1 MLVFPNPR
9 KYPSICLS
17 STRVCKEKFLLRIPT
32 FWPSFQQPLNHSN
45 LASTPTVLK
54 TAASG
59 KGYWNHMKDNI
70 GGLCWIPHPIWILCS
85 VGLYE
90 YFFPGLWNTAPPPY
104 TFLDSFFFFFFSF
117 TPKILPIAEMLV
129 LLEGLPL
136 SLFSCQ
142 HTPWV
147 IWTCSLSFRY
157 WLKIPKSSCP
167 GCLHSWSS

>member
-1 MLVFPNPR
+1 MLAFPSPR
-9 KYPSICLS
+9 KYPSIWLS
-17 STRVCKEKFLLRIPT
+17 STRVCKEKFLLRVPT

-54 TAASG
+54 TTASG
-59 KGYWNHMKDNI
+59 KGYWKNMKDNI
-70 GGLCWIPHPIWILCS
+70 RGLSWIPHPIWILCS

-104 TFLDSFFFFFFSF
+104 TFLDSFFLFFSF
-117 TPKILPIAEMLV
+117 TPKILPITEMLV
-129 LLEGLPL
+129 LLDGLPL

-147 IWTCSLSFRY
+147 IWNCSLSFRY
-157 WLKIPKSSCP
+157 CLKIPKSSCP

>member
-9 KYPSICLS
+9 KYPSIWLS
-17 STRVCKEKFLLRIPT
+17 STRLCKDKFLLCIPA

-70 GGLCWIPHPIWILCS
+70 GGLRWIPHPIWILCS
-85 VGLYE
+85 VGLYRVLLSRPLKYCSSSLYLPE
-90 YFFPGLWNTAPPPY
+90 Q
-104 TFLDSFFFFFFSF
+104 FFFSLFSF

-147 IWTCSLSFRY
+147 I
-157 WLKIPKSSCP
+157 
-167 GCLHSWSS
+167 